1 MERHFYS
8 LVGIFLVCVTAT
20 STSGQVF
27 YVTPSHNLSCPKQ
40 TCSTLSEPSTISN
53 LTSNVANVI
62 LHFLPGHHILD
73 RELVIS
79 DTDNISISMYTR
91 SEGSIIIR
99 CRNQGRFTISGATTV
114 SMWGLHFLGC
124 EGNIVTQ
131 VDYFWLQDITFQ
143 GLEGD
148 TALIL
153 HEVSMVNI
161 IASSFF
167 NNTQGRTIQQFEI
180 PLFVYI
186 LSRSNINTV
195 GGAIIVLG
203 SNVDVDNVMFEEN
216 SARFG
221 AAIFV
226 GKTSNVT
233 ITNSQFLYN
242 NASNEGVGVVF
253 VDQDCS
259 LQVSNSTF
267 RENVA
272 GFGII
277 SSYRSTVAIGNS
289 SVLVSNSVLS
299 NFYGGAV
306 IAYNGS
312 LFISDS
318 IFSNNI
324 GQSNGGAIIV
334 FSGSCHIAG
343 SIFSN
348 NTAAIGGALFLSKDI
363 TRFCGPGDA
372 CDGSF
377 YIVDS
382 NFSNNTAEIGG
393 GAIYS
398 DGGSTYIANSTY
410 SNNRAKNGGV
420 AFTFMG
426 SLHIVGSTFVN
437 NTAEAAGGVL
447 YLSGSLM
454 IANSIFSGNKA
465 SLGGIAHT
473 LDSQVTFVDCFFEK
487 TMTSLVGSVYAFVTS
502 INISGNTTF
511 VNNYGSLYCFN
522 CNITFSGYT
531 TFEKCTESTDRV
543 LEEGGAITSLL
554 SNVMFADT
562 SNLISN
568 KGRNG
573 GAILAIESTIS
584 VSGDT
589 IIANNT
595 ATAEGGGL
603 NLRQSTLKLKRAQL
617 ICFFSHN
624 NATLGGGI
632 HAIGSTVVVNQPSA
646 LLLENNIADMGGG
659 IYLTGSSNINL
670 LRYVNDDNIYA
681 GLTFTGNHAT
691 TGGALLVDDN
701 SNSGACT
708 TRTRTSTAKCFIQSL
723 SLDPVTETNDNLV
736 VLYFSH
742 NTATENGPSIFGGL
756 LNICTQSQL
765 AAGLNS
771 TNSGVDHIKDIS
783 NVTLDSITSL
793 PVQICYCTN
802 QIQPNCDYEPPT
814 IQVKKG
820 GEFTISLMAIDQVGH
835 PVEANIT
842 SFLDSNRGGF
852 GEDQQIQN
860 ISKSC
865 TNLKFNV
872 FSPLDS
878 EMIGLYAEGPCGNSE
893 RVVRYVHILF
903 TNCTCPIGFI
913 PSNSTTR
920 CECMCDPKLDPH
932 ITECSPSNSSL
943 LRMGTNSWITYVNDS
958 DTAGYVIESVCPF
971 DYCQPTTELVSI
983 NLNIPGGADAQCAY
997 NRTGRL
1003 CGACQ
1008 SNFSLSLGSS
1018 HCIRCER
1025 YWPAVLIVIILAA
1038 IIAGILLVA
1047 ALLALNLTVAGGQ
1060 INVFIFYANIVA
1072 ASSSA
1077 YFPFPEPTFPSVF
1090 VAWLNLDIGFD
1101 VCFYEGLDAYVK
1113 FWLQLAFPTYIISL
1127 VILVIIVSE
1136 YSPRFANLIGKRDPV
1151 ATLATLILLSYT
1163 KLLSTALLVY
1173 SYNSVYYPNG
1183 TRVVAWL
1190 PDGNVEYYEGK
1201 RIVFVILAFIIIF
1214 VGFVYTVLLFSWQ
1227 WIIRA
1232 PRWRILR
1239 WIRNTKLNAFITT
1252 YHVPYNSKYRYWTGL
1267 LLVVRV
1273 IMYITAAFTT
1283 SVNPQAQLLA
1293 TIVLVGGLLILME
1306 ITGKRVYKKLPTD
1319 IVETAM
1325 YFNLLA
1331 FASFSLYDFQIGY
1344 STKQF
1349 AVSHVSTLITFA
1361 LFVGTIYWNALVV
1374 IRNRKKSGALPTPDS
1389 LTTSK
1394 RLESTKVTFSS
1405 VAIPYRESSII
1416 IDSTV

>member
-1 MERHFYS
+1 M
-8 LVGIFLVCVTAT
+8 TAT
-20 STSGQVF
+20 STSGQEL
-27 YVTPSHNLSCPKQ
+27 YVTPMQNLPCPQ
-40 TCSTLSEPSTISN
+40 QPCSTLSELAAISN
-53 LTSNVANVI
+53 LTSNVSNVI
-62 LHFLPGHHILD
+62 LHFLPGHHNLD
-73 RELVIS
+73 RELIIS
-79 DTDNISISMYTR
+79 DANNISISMYTR
-91 SEGSIIIR
+91 SEGSVIIR
-99 CRNQGRFTISGATTV
+99 CMDQGRFTISGATTV
-114 SMWGLHFLGC
+114 SMWSLHFLGC
-124 EGNIVTQ
+124 GGNIVTQ
-131 VDYFWLQDITFQ
+131 VNHFLLQDTIFQ
-143 GLEGD
+143 GLNGG

-153 HEVSMVNI
+153 HEISMVNI
-161 IASSFF
+161 IACSYF
-167 NNTQGRTIQQFEI
+167 NNTQGSTIQEFEI
-180 PLFVYI
+180 PQFIQVH
-186 LSRSNINTV
+186 NINTV
-195 GGAIIVLG
+195 GGAIIVLS

-216 SARFG
+216 SAQFG

-242 NASNEGVGVVF
+242 KASKTGYGVVF

-267 RENVA
+267 SENMA
-272 GFGII
+272 DYGII
-277 SSYRSTVAIGNS
+277 SSYRSTVAIGNGS
-289 SVLVSNSVLS
+289 AFISNTVLS
-299 NFYGGAV
+299 NGGAV
-306 IAYNGS
+306 IIYNGY
-312 LFISDS
+312 LHISDS
-318 IFSNNI
+318 MFSKNI
-324 GQSNGGAIIV
+324 GNSGGAV
-334 FSGSCHIAG
+334 FISGGSCHIVG
-343 SIFSN
+343 STFRD
-348 NTAAIGGALFLSKDI
+348 NTAANGGALYLTEGSMN
-363 TRFCGPGDA
+363 GLGSVPE
-372 CDGSF
+372 GSF
-377 YIVDS
+377 SISDS

-393 GAIYS
+393 GVIQSNGGWVYIADSSYS
-398 DGGSTYIANSTY
+398 DNMAQLGGVLCLSGGSTYIANSMY
-410 SNNRAKNGGV
+410 SNNIAGNGGV
-420 AFTFMG
+420 IFKFSG
-426 SLHIVGSTFVN
+426 SLHVVDSTFVN
-437 NTAEAAGGVL
+437 NTARGAGGVL
-447 YLSGSLM
+447 YSSGSLM

-473 LDSQVTFVDCFFEK
+473 FNSQMTIVDCFFEK

-502 INISGNTTF
+502 INISGKTTF
-511 VNNYGSLYCFN
+511 VDNYGSLYCFN

-531 TFEKCTESTDRV
+531 TFEKCMESTDRV

-554 SNVMFADT
+554 SNVMFAGT

-595 ATAEGGGL
+595 AKAEGGGL
-603 NLRQSTLKLKRAQL
+603 YLRQSTLELNRAQL
-617 ICFFSHN
+617 TCFFSHN

-632 HAIGSTVVVNQPSA
+632 HTIGSTIVVNQPA
-646 LLLENNIADMGGG
+646 DLHLENNNADRGGG

-681 GLTFTGNHAT
+681 ALTFTGNHAT
-691 TGGALLVDDN
+691 TGGALLVDDD

-708 TRTRTSTAKCFIQSL
+708 TGTSRAECFIQSL
-723 SLDPVTETNDNLV
+723 SFEPQSQPQV
-736 VLYFSH
+736 VLYFED

-756 LNICTQSQL
+756 LNSCTQSQF
-765 AAGLNS
+765 AAEYAN
-771 TNSGVDHIKDIS
+771 NGVDYIKSIS

-793 PVQICYCTN
+793 PVKICYCNN
-802 QIQPNCDYEPPT
+802 QMQPDCNYEPPT

-820 GEFTISLMAIDQVGH
+820 EGFTISLVAVDQVENA
-835 PVEANIT
+835 VDANIT
-842 SFLDSNRGGF
+842 SFLFSSEGGF
-852 GEDQQIQN
+852 SEGQQIQN
-860 ISKSC
+860 TSKLC

-893 RVVRYVHILF
+893 RVVRYVHIIF

-913 PSNSTTR
+913 PSNSSTR
-920 CECMCDPKLDPH
+920 CECMCDPQLDPY

-943 LRMGTNSWITYVNDS
+943 LRMGTNSWLTYVNDS
-958 DTAGYVIESVCPF
+958 DTAGYIIESVCPF
-971 DYCQPTTELVSI
+971 DYCQPATELVSI
-983 NLNIPGGADAQCAY
+983 NLNIPGGADAQCAN
-997 NRTGRL
+997 NRKGIL
-1003 CGACQ
+1003 CGACK

-1018 HCIRCER
+1018 RCIRCED
-1025 YWPAVLIVIILAA
+1025 YWPAILIVIILAA

-1077 YFPFPEPTFPSVF
+1077 FFPFPGPTFPSVF

-1113 FWLQLAFPTYIISL
+1113 FWLQLAFPAYIISL

-1183 TRVVAWL
+1183 TRVIAWL

-1239 WIRNTKLNAFITT
+1239 WIRNTKLNAFIAT

-1273 IMYITAAFTT
+1273 IMYITAAFTA
-1283 SVNPQAQLLA
+1283 SVNPQAPLLA
-1293 TIVLVGGLLILME
+1293 TVILVGGLLILME

-1319 IVETAM
+1319 IVETTM

-1331 FASFSLYDFQIGY
+1331 FASFSLYNFKSGDGTRQI
-1344 STKQF
+1344 
-1349 AVSHVSTLITFA
+1349 AVSHISTLITFI
-1361 LFVGTIYWNALVV
+1361 LLVGTISWNV
-1374 IRNRKKSGALPTPDS
+1374 IVLLRKRIKSDATSTPDLS
-1389 LTTSK
+1389 NNRECAEVTSTVV
-1394 RLESTKVTFSS
+1394 E
-1405 VAIPYRESSII
+1405 IPYYRASAIDTNTQPSI
-1416 IDSTV
+1416 